1 MKTIL
6 QFLIIIL
13 LFTFSK
19 SNAQNTD
26 STGTTLL
33 MKSRSQIYIAQIKT
47 KLGTQEGILYEADS
61 NGIVILDFLY
71 QRVSINLSEIES
83 LKVKNLRAGKRGFD
97 AGFYP
102 LVTLTLL
109 IIGPQ
114 IIIYGLPASGSWAA
128 LGFATFTL
136 IGVGSGLL
144 IGGIFAL
151 LSSIIPKINIDL
163 VKYPEK
169 YHKQLKFIKI
179 KTQEVL
185 IEKYPKKVRQS

>member
-1 MKTIL
+1 MKNSII
-6 QFLIIIL
+6 FLFIIFI
-13 LFTFSK
+13 FSFVDTQAQK
-19 SNAQNTD
+19 SD
-26 STGTTLL
+26 SLVKTPL
-33 MKSRSQIYIAQIKT
+33 MKSKSQIYIAQIKT

-61 NGIVILDFLY
+61 NGIVILDFFY
-71 QRVSINLSEIES
+71 QRVSINLSEIET
-83 LKVKNLRAGKRGFD
+83 LKVKNLKAGKRGFD

-102 LVTLTLL
+102 FVTLTLL

-114 IIIYGLPASGSWAA
+114 IIIYGLPAAGSWAA
-128 LGFATFTL
+128 LGLATFTL

-169 YHKQLKFIKI
+169 YHKQLKFLKI

-185 IEKYPKKVRQS
+185 IKKYPKKVRQS